1 MKVDAAPAMIAR
13 GEIAA
18 GVPAGTHE
26 AAALAKLV

>member
-26 AAALAKLV
+26 AALAKLV